1 MSGSEVEETNSH
13 SFGDQVFQLNQANG
27 RTTTIVANN
36 YAIKISENNIVILTT
51 NSNSTNPQIILPK
64 ISEHQTPTPV
74 SSHSFLSSLS
84 RVMFGVGI
92 GVVGS
97 FVVNAFV
104 AKK

>member
-64 ISEHQTPTPV
+64 ISEPQTT